1 MPEFS
6 TAPAPASAPQSE
18 HRGLVGRIADLSIS
32 TKVISLISVGLIGM
46 ISVGAVGLIGLSRT
60 NRTAQQL
67 VSNIAVRANDFGAT
81 REAFARMR
89 INLVQAGTFA
99 RAGDIQDGLDT
110 YEKKKAIT
118 LAGLQKYA
126 AGPLTAQQ
134 RSIMEKTV
142 TPGISQIISIADAKL
157 IPLAKT
163 PHTLAE
169 NLQFS
174 TIYGDE
180 VGPLVDSLQDAINDL
195 SAVDTARLQ
204 SGLHDIATTRRSA
217 NILLLGITGVAAIA
231 VIGIGIILVRLIAP
245 PIRRV
250 EAVLTGFADGDF
262 TGTADV
268 ASRDE
273 IGRMAAALEQAQS
286 ALRAAF
292 GSMNLS
298 ATSLAGAAE
307 ELSTVGSQVFTS
319 AELTSTQSNATA
331 DVALA
336 VSANVQTVAAA
347 TEQMN
352 ASVREIAQSAAGAAE
367 VAASAVQ
374 EAQTATDT
382 VSRLGE
388 SSSEVGEVIRVITSI
403 ASQTNL
409 LALNATI
416 EAARAGEAGKG
427 FAVVASEVKDLAQA
441 TAKATD
447 DIAGRLEAIQSD
459 THDAVNAIGR
469 VSTVIEEI
477 NRFQLVI
484 ASAVEEQSAATAEI
498 ARNVHNA
505 ADGAEQIS
513 RNLTSVVESARS
525 SSEGTGQSERSAQE
539 VARLSVDL
547 HHSLSGFRI

>member
-1 MPEFS
+1 MPEIS
-6 TAPAPASAPQSE
+6 TESRSAAAAEPQR
-18 HRGLVGRIADLSIS
+18 RGFIGRIADLSIS

-46 ISVGAVGLIGLSRT
+46 VAVGAVGLVGLSRT
-60 NRTAQQL
+60 NRSAQQL

-89 INLVQAGTFA
+89 INLVQGGTFA
-99 RAGDIQDGLDT
+99 RPADIQDGLET

-126 AGPLTAQQ
+126 AGPLTLNQ

-142 TPGISQIISIADAKL
+142 TPGIAQIISIADAKL

-163 PHTLAE
+163 PHTQAE
-169 NLQFS
+169 NLEFS
-174 TIYGDE
+174 SIYGDE
-180 VGPLVDSLQDAINDL
+180 VGPIVDSLQDAINDL
-195 SAVDTARLQ
+195 SAVDTAQLQ
-204 SGLHDIATTRRSA
+204 SGLHHIAETRRSA
-217 NILLLGITGVAAIA
+217 NTLLLIIVAAAAIA
-231 VIGIGIILVRLIAP
+231 LIGIGIGLVRLIAP

-250 EAVLTGFADGDF
+250 EAVLAGFADGDF
-262 TGTADV
+262 TGSAGVT
-268 ASRDE
+268 SRDE
-273 IGRMAAALEQAQS
+273 IGRMAAALDRAQS
-286 ALRAAF
+286 SLRSAF
-292 GSMNLS
+292 QAMNAS
-298 ATSLAGAAE
+298 AGSLAGAAE

-319 AELTSTQSNATA
+319 AELTSTQSTATA
-331 DVALA
+331 DVALE

-367 VAASAVQ
+367 VAASAVH

-382 VSRLGE
+382 VSRLGD

-403 ASQTNL
+403 AKQTNL

-459 THDAVNAIGR
+459 THDAVSAIGR

-505 ADGAEQIS
+505 ADGAEEIS

-525 SSEGTGQSERSAQE
+525 SSEGTGQSERSALE

-547 HHSLSGFRI
+547 RHSLSGFKV